1 MIFQFSRWFHPFHPG
16 FCFGEVFFGPSGNGE
31 WLRST
36 MDTTSPMFVH
46 LQGVTWW
53 TDMKLDEFAEI
64 DIQTKIIIWPWSIFG
79 FEGFVFRDS
88 FAYQKDFLQ
97 IISKMYN
104 IERIVLGQKRRSFDA
119 FLAKGSKPW
128 CCSESQRRFP
138 SNGQKHLQLARSKRC
153 QRESLW
159 RGRDAFETRLT
170 EEFAVHWFQKM
181 CLESPRSRSKD
192 KHLSILIRSWSCDQ
206 DNNST
211 TTCFPLLSNEGRMA
225 EGTTFEDGGPE
236 REKRWKDYTF
246 PMFFWLERDGYFWI
260 LPQLGDSGDDV
271 EVEAEAWVA
280 VKLWNAKFK
289 KCRFEKQLLPRVVE
303 DQFGKTERG
312 KTLPVCDFA
321 PVVVVKILVFSCSK
335 CLQIHSSNT
344 FGSLAVAWTAC
355 WACCLA
361 WSKSRKVEKSALQG
375 LGGVQI
381 FQDSGWL
388 VERLLF
394 QLPKWLKSSPSAT
407 DWRISNIYLI
417 SNISK
422 LFENMQKLLWNLWRR
437 WWWRRCARCAV
448 ESLTT
453 WYRSFFWVFEG
464 EPRDSFIHVLLCI
477 HLHGTNFLQDSRV
490 GQKEEMATRV
500 QLLSLKWLAT
510 LNIDKVDSQRFV
522 GNTMPHQTKQRQS
535 TKMIQNVYW

>member
-1 MIFQFSRWFHPFHPG
+1 
-16 FCFGEVFFGPSGNGE
+16 
-31 WLRST
+31 
-36 MDTTSPMFVH
+36 
-46 LQGVTWW
+46 
-53 TDMKLDEFAEI
+53 MKLDKFEEI
-64 DIQTKIIIWPWSIFG
+64 DIQTKIIIWLWNIFG
-79 FEGFVFRDS
+79 FEGFVFRDA

-170 EEFAVHWFQKM
+170 EEFAVHWFQKI

-192 KHLSILIRSWSCDQ
+192 KHPSILVRSWSCDQ

-236 REKRWKDYTF
+236 REKRWKDYMF
-246 PMFFWLERDGYFWI
+246 PMFFWLEKDGHLWI
-260 LPQLGDSGDDV
+260 LLQLGDSGDDV

-280 VKLWNAKFK
+280 VKCKF
-289 KCRFEKQLLPRVVE
+289 Q
-303 DQFGKTERG
+303 
-312 KTLPVCDFA
+312 
-321 PVVVVKILVFSCSK
+321 
-335 CLQIHSSNT
+335 
-344 FGSLAVAWTAC
+344 
-355 WACCLA
+355 
-361 WSKSRKVEKSALQG
+361 
-375 LGGVQI
+375 
-381 FQDSGWL
+381 
-388 VERLLF
+388 
-394 QLPKWLKSSPSAT
+394 KWLKICKSCCEGDGGGGDVQSKVWQHGT
-407 DWRISNIYLI
+407 DPFLGG
-417 SNISK
+417 
-422 LFENMQKLLWNLWRR
+422 NL
-437 WWWRRCARCAV
+437 
-448 ESLTT
+448 
-453 WYRSFFWVFEG
+453 
-464 EPRDSFIHVLLCI
+464 DVLLCI

-490 GQKEEMATRV
+490 GQKEEMATWV

-535 TKMIQNVYW
+535 IYQNDPKCILLA